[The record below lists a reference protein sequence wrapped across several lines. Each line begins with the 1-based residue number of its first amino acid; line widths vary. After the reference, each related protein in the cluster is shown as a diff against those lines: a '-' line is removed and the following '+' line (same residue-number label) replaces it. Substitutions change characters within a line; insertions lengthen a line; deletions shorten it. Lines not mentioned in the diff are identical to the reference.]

1 MATTGELPP
10 SARAGQAFIHDPK
23 VADVTEVKAQI
34 KLRFRDVR
42 RQPCVVTRSFQLAQK
57 SGGKLE
63 KKDLDQVIQTLDEK
77 TGERVSV
84 SRKCADINATV
95 PDMMGVSKAILENVV
110 FVHQEDSNWPL
121 GEAATLKKKFD
132 EIFSATKYTKALEH
146 ISKLKKEHTQ
156 KIKEFRLIKEKLKV
170 QKDHAVKL
178 RARREENSKA
188 ATELGEKMGA
198 LNAQIKDA
206 ETEMARHDDELV
218 EMRGRNERRG
228 RIEARREAVVAET
241 ARRRAALDNE
251 LTDATEDLRRL
262 LAEFNDTI
270 DETRAKEQEEERAV
284 SDLALTAKAYKD
296 KREVAMKHHGKL
308 AAEAEAHAKR
318 VADRASFLRGV
329 VARRPE
335 LGPLPACFTPS
346 TRDSTP
352 LDDAPGAVAETTR
365 AANEMRARAT
375 ARLDALRAA
384 AEAARAKHRGEDD
397 AFGARADAANRELAA
412 AEESVRLRAETR
424 DATRERAERLADEI
438 GSSAVSEAHV
448 ADLERRA
455 DQAQRDFDE
464 RRAADAGA
472 AMLEELEKKA
482 EALASL
488 DRRLAKLRQEQ
499 DLAAVAG
506 ENATKVRLKRE
517 ELFAKEEA
525 CKSLLESR
533 AGRFADVFG
542 GEPAPPPERVKE
554 RLRAVVDV
562 RAAAAEAARRDA
574 SAAAVAADGA
584 AAATRAAQ
592 GALARANAEAA
603 EAERRAEEDADALA
617 GGAGQTPPSGASA
630 AGGDGS
636 APAARGPFAGYD
648 ARVSDIEARLKTKEA
663 DLTVLGNLSQV
674 YTSFAASANEH
685 RACPVCQQ
693 SLADVAAFTETVRQ
707 TVASVPAQEATAR
720 SETAAL
726 RETRARLQRLA
737 PVAARHAA
745 LVTKQI
751 PEATTAVVA
760 AEEAETRARA
770 AAARAEEAFE
780 VASSDHAAAAS
791 LVEDADTVTRLAA
804 EAEALRA
811 AVATLERSFATTGGL
826 GVFSTQQTVGVGTNT
841 QQTVGTQR
849 GAQTA
854 RSVSAIGA
862 DVEDAELRRAALERE
877 REALARRRERHDQE
891 LLSLERQARDLRE
904 ERVRVSAQADR
915 RAELM
920 RELEEIKRGDAA
932 AAAESA
938 RLEAERAP
946 RRAARDALERE
957 RASAR
962 VSARAAETEC
972 DDAVRDLQRDVDALE
987 SAERPITEYVASGKT
1002 GELEKTAAEMR
1013 ALGEKI
1019 STCEETLATREEARR
1034 KAHEL
1039 VRSREKYK
1047 RSLEDNLAVRAG
1059 QDEEARLALEL
1070 DACAAPD
1077 PEAFAALEEAQ
1088 RRRARRRDELRL
1100 SCAESQG
1107 RVKNHRESM
1116 SECARELNDPTLK
1129 GVDKALSKQVLE
1141 LKTFEM
1147 TASDLDRYHGA
1158 LDRALMAFHASKM
1171 SDINKVVKELWQRTY
1186 RGQDIDFI
1194 QIRSDAGPASG
1205 ATGRSSY
1212 NYRVCMVVGD
1222 AELEMRGRCSAGQ
1235 KVLACLIIRLALAE
1249 TFCLNCGIL
1258 ALDEPTTN
1266 LDAPNADALARS
1278 LCDIMH
1284 ARRDQENFQ
1293 LIVITH
1299 DMHFAQVLGQREHA
1313 DYYWRITKDD
1323 NQHSHIECEN
1333 IYE

>member
-1 MATTGELPP
+1 MLHPE
-10 SARAGQAFIHDPK
+10 H
-23 VADVTEVKAQI
+23 
-34 KLRFRDVR
+34 
-42 RQPCVVTRSFQLAQK
+42 
-57 SGGKLE
+57 SG
-63 KKDLDQVIQTLDEK
+63 LDT
-77 TGERVSV
+77 S
-84 SRKCADINATV
+84 
-95 PDMMGVSKAILENVV
+95 
-110 FVHQEDSNWPL
+110 
-121 GEAATLKKKFD
+121 
-132 EIFSATKYTKALEH
+132 
-146 ISKLKKEHTQ
+146 
-156 KIKEFRLIKEKLKV
+156 
-170 QKDHAVKL
+170 
-178 RARREENSKA
+178 
-188 ATELGEKMGA
+188 
-198 LNAQIKDA
+198 
-206 ETEMARHDDELV
+206 
-218 EMRGRNERRG
+218 
-228 RIEARREAVVAET
+228 
-241 ARRRAALDNE
+241 RRRARCG
-251 LTDATEDLRRL
+251 RRDH
-262 LAEFNDTI
+262 A
-270 DETRAKEQEEERAV
+270 RCER
-284 SDLALTAKAYKD
+284 
-296 KREVAMKHHGKL
+296 E
-308 AAEAEAHAKR
+308 
-318 VADRASFLRGV
+318 
-329 VARRPE
+329 
-335 LGPLPACFTPS
+335 
-346 TRDSTP
+346 
-352 LDDAPGAVAETTR
+352 
-365 AANEMRARAT
+365 RARAT

-770 AAARAEEAFE
+770 AAARA
-780 VASSDHAAAAS
+780 
-791 LVEDADTVTRLAA
+791 
-804 EAEALRA
+804 
-811 AVATLERSFATTGGL
+811 
-826 GVFSTQQTVGVGTNT
+826 
-841 QQTVGTQR
+841 
-849 GAQTA
+849 
-854 RSVSAIGA
+854 
-862 DVEDAELRRAALERE
+862 
-877 REALARRRERHDQE
+877 RRR
-891 LLSLERQARDLRE
+891 S
-904 ERVRVSAQADR
+904 
-915 RAELM
+915 
-920 RELEEIKRGDAA
+920 
-932 AAAESA
+932 
-938 RLEAERAP
+938 
-946 RRAARDALERE
+946 
-957 RASAR
+957 
-962 VSARAAETEC
+962 
-972 DDAVRDLQRDVDALE
+972 
-987 SAERPITEYVASGKT
+987 
-1002 GELEKTAAEMR
+1002 
-1013 ALGEKI
+1013 
-1019 STCEETLATREEARR
+1019 
-1034 KAHEL
+1034 
-1039 VRSREKYK
+1039 
-1047 RSLEDNLAVRAG
+1047 
-1059 QDEEARLALEL
+1059 
-1070 DACAAPD
+1070 
-1077 PEAFAALEEAQ
+1077 
-1088 RRRARRRDELRL
+1088 RRRPPTTRRRR
-1100 SCAESQG
+1100 
-1107 RVKNHRESM
+1107 
-1116 SECARELNDPTLK
+1116 
-1129 GVDKALSKQVLE
+1129 
-1141 LKTFEM
+1141 
-1147 TASDLDRYHGA
+1147 
-1158 LDRALMAFHASKM
+1158 
-1171 SDINKVVKELWQRTY
+1171 
-1186 RGQDIDFI
+1186 
-1194 QIRSDAGPASG
+1194 
-1205 ATGRSSY
+1205 RSS
-1212 NYRVCMVVGD
+1212 R
-1222 AELEMRGRCSAGQ
+1222 
-1235 KVLACLIIRLALAE
+1235 
-1249 TFCLNCGIL
+1249 T
-1258 ALDEPTTN
+1258 PT
-1266 LDAPNADALARS
+1266 P
-1278 LCDIMH
+1278 
-1284 ARRDQENFQ
+1284 
-1293 LIVITH
+1293 
-1299 DMHFAQVLGQREHA
+1299 
-1313 DYYWRITKDD
+1313 
-1323 NQHSHIECEN
+1323 
-1333 IYE
+1333 

>member
-517 ELFAKEEA
+517 
-525 CKSLLESR
+525 
-533 AGRFADVFG
+533 
-542 GEPAPPPERVKE
+542 
-554 RLRAVVDV
+554 
-562 RAAAAEAARRDA
+562 
-574 SAAAVAADGA
+574 
-584 AAATRAAQ
+584 
-592 GALARANAEAA
+592 
-603 EAERRAEEDADALA
+603 
-617 GGAGQTPPSGASA
+617 
-630 AGGDGS
+630 
-636 APAARGPFAGYD
+636 
-648 ARVSDIEARLKTKEA
+648 
-663 DLTVLGNLSQV
+663 
-674 YTSFAASANEH
+674 
-685 RACPVCQQ
+685 
-693 SLADVAAFTETVRQ
+693 
-707 TVASVPAQEATAR
+707 
-720 SETAAL
+720 
-726 RETRARLQRLA
+726 
-737 PVAARHAA
+737 
-745 LVTKQI
+745 
-751 PEATTAVVA
+751 
-760 AEEAETRARA
+760 
-770 AAARAEEAFE
+770 
-780 VASSDHAAAAS
+780 
-791 LVEDADTVTRLAA
+791 
-804 EAEALRA
+804 
-811 AVATLERSFATTGGL
+811 
-826 GVFSTQQTVGVGTNT
+826 
-841 QQTVGTQR
+841 
-849 GAQTA
+849 
-854 RSVSAIGA
+854 
-862 DVEDAELRRAALERE
+862 
-877 REALARRRERHDQE
+877 
-891 LLSLERQARDLRE
+891 
-904 ERVRVSAQADR
+904 
-915 RAELM
+915 
-920 RELEEIKRGDAA
+920 
-932 AAAESA
+932 
-938 RLEAERAP
+938 
-946 RRAARDALERE
+946 
-957 RASAR
+957 
-962 VSARAAETEC
+962 
-972 DDAVRDLQRDVDALE
+972 
-987 SAERPITEYVASGKT
+987 
-1002 GELEKTAAEMR
+1002 
-1013 ALGEKI
+1013 
-1019 STCEETLATREEARR
+1019 
-1034 KAHEL
+1034 
-1039 VRSREKYK
+1039 
-1047 RSLEDNLAVRAG
+1047 
-1059 QDEEARLALEL
+1059 
-1070 DACAAPD
+1070 
-1077 PEAFAALEEAQ
+1077 
-1088 RRRARRRDELRL
+1088 
-1100 SCAESQG
+1100 
-1107 RVKNHRESM
+1107 
-1116 SECARELNDPTLK
+1116 
-1129 GVDKALSKQVLE
+1129 
-1141 LKTFEM
+1141 
-1147 TASDLDRYHGA
+1147 
-1158 LDRALMAFHASKM
+1158 
-1171 SDINKVVKELWQRTY
+1171 
-1186 RGQDIDFI
+1186 
-1194 QIRSDAGPASG
+1194 
-1205 ATGRSSY
+1205 
-1212 NYRVCMVVGD
+1212 
-1222 AELEMRGRCSAGQ
+1222 
-1235 KVLACLIIRLALAE
+1235 
-1249 TFCLNCGIL
+1249 
-1258 ALDEPTTN
+1258 
-1266 LDAPNADALARS
+1266 
-1278 LCDIMH
+1278 
-1284 ARRDQENFQ
+1284 
-1293 LIVITH
+1293 
-1299 DMHFAQVLGQREHA
+1299 
-1313 DYYWRITKDD
+1313 
-1323 NQHSHIECEN
+1323 
-1333 IYE
+1333 